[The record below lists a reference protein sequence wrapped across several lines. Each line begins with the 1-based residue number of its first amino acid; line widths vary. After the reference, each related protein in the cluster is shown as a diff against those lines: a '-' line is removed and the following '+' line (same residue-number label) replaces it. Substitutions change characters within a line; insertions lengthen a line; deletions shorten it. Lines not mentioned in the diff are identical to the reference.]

1 MRLIVLMILCLF
13 AALTA
18 RAQGERPGDFDYYVM
33 ALSWSA
39 DWCALTGDG
48 RHDPQCAAG
57 RGLTFIL
64 HGLWPQN
71 DPSGYPSDC
80 HASFADPSR
89 SDTAAMADIMS
100 SSGLAFHEW
109 QKHGRCSGLSS
120 DDYFAAMRRAYA
132 SITIPP
138 LFARVTS
145 DLQVP
150 PNVVEDAF
158 LESNPTLD
166 AGAVTVTC
174 DQNLIQEVRICL
186 TKDLSPRPCA
196 PDAARECPLSRA
208 GLDAVR

>member
-1 MRLIVLMILCLF
+1 MRWIALIILCLF
-13 AALTA
+13 TAFPA

-48 RHDPQCAAG
+48 RHDPQCDAG

-71 DPSGYPSDC
+71 DPGGYPSDC
-80 HASFADPSR
+80 HSSFADPSR
-89 SDTAAMADIMS
+89 SATAAMADIMS

-109 QKHGRCSGLSS
+109 QKHGRCSGLSA
-120 DDYFAAMRRAYA
+120 DAYFTAMRRAYA
-132 SITIPP
+132 SVTIPP
-138 LFARVTS
+138 LFARVTT

-150 PNVVEDAF
+150 PQVVEDAF

-196 PDAARECPLSRA
+196 PDAARECLLPKA

>member
-1 MRLIVLMILCLF
+1 MRHLALILLWVF
-13 AALTA
+13 AGLP
-18 RAQGERPGDFDYYVM
+18 AQAGGERSGAFDYYVM
-33 ALSWSA
+33 ALSWSP

-71 DPSGYPSDC
+71 DAGGYPSDC

-109 QKHGRCSGLSS
+109 QRHGRCSGLSS

-196 PDAARECPLSRA
+196 ADAARKCPLSRA